1 MAKKERRFIV
11 INLKRL
17 EELDATTGDNREH
30 WAFNRLGVVLKDFKE
45 DYEYKTGKKLD
56 QEYIVCNQNEPY
68 ADKVWQII
76 LDHEDMKGE

>member
-30 WAFNRLGVVLKDFKE
+30 WAFNRLGVVLKDF
-45 DYEYKTGKKLD
+45 
-56 QEYIVCNQNEPY
+56 
-68 ADKVWQII
+68 
-76 LDHEDMKGE
+76 